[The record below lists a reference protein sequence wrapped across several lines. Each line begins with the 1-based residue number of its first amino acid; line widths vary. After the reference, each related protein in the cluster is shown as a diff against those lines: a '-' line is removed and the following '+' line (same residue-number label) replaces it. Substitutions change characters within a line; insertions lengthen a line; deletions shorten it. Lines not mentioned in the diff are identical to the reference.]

1 MQFTNDEMALMC
13 IFDVTDRQRLIQ
25 TLTDIQNT
33 LAMEEF
39 LLFDLI
45 GSTRKKLL
53 FLSDEEFAALD
64 LHPDFD
70 WDTNDD
76 YEHED

>member
-1 MQFTNDEMALMC
+1 MRFTNAEMALMC
-13 IFDVTDRQRLIQ
+13 IFDTTDRRRLIQ

-64 LHPDFD
+64 LRPDFD
-70 WDTNDD
+70 WDADDD
-76 YEHED
+76 Y

>member
-1 MQFTNDEMALMC
+1 MRFTNDELNLMC
-13 IFDVTDRQRLIQ
+13 IFDTTDRQQLIR
-25 TLTDIQNT
+25 TLTDVQNT
-33 LAMEEF
+33 LSMEEF

-45 GSTRKKLL
+45 GSTKKKLL

-76 YEHED
+76 YEQED

>member
-1 MQFTNDEMALMC
+1 MRFTNDEMALLC
-13 IFDVTDRQRLIQ
+13 IFDTTDRQRLIQ
-25 TLTDIQNT
+25 TLSDIQST

-45 GSTRKKLL
+45 GSTKKKLL
-53 FLSDEEFAALD
+53 FLSDEEFEALD

-76 YEHED
+76 YEQED